1 MFALVRTD
9 PAAVPR
15 HAGLSL
21 LLIDLKSLG
30 VTVRPI
36 ETIKGD
42 TEFAEEIFEN
52 VRVPRANLLGPLN
65 GGWRLGTAL
74 LGAERFTTSNPGPTG
89 QLLNQARRVAQSSGA
104 YNDPDFCSRLARLE
118 VDLLAF
124 TAYYRQAAQ
133 LLAAGRQP
141 AGMPPLIK
149 VVGGELW
156 VSASELLMQAAGVS
170 GPLAMDTKAGDGVVN
185 VLACSLEARRMT
197 VGSGTVEVQ
206 RNVLAKRALGLPS

>member
-1 MFALVRTD
+1 
-9 PAAVPR
+9 
-15 HAGLSL
+15 
-21 LLIDLKSLG
+21 
-30 VTVRPI
+30 
-36 ETIKGD
+36 
-42 TEFAEEIFEN
+42 
-52 VRVPRANLLGPLN
+52 
-65 GGWRLGTAL
+65 
-74 LGAERFTTSNPGPTG
+74 
-89 QLLNQARRVAQSSGA
+89 VAQSSGA